1 MALSVYLPTNSAGGF
16 PFSTSSLA
24 LFVCIN
30 RFFDG
35 HSDRCEVIPHCS
47 FDLYFSCVY
56 WLSVCFLW
64 RNVCLGLLPIFWIG
78 LFAFLILSCMSCL
91 YILEINLLSVALF
104 VIIFS
109 HSEGCLFILFIVSF
123 GMQELLS
130 FIRSHLFI
138 FVFISINLGCGS
150 ENLASIVFI
159 HHGLFKQFIDLTI

>member
-1 MALSVYLPTNSAGGF
+1 VQEGSL
-16 PFSTSSLA
+16 FSTSSLA

-47 FDLYFSCVY
+47 
-56 WLSVCFLW
+56 LSVCFLW

-91 YILEINLLSVALF
+91 YILEINPLPVALF

-150 ENLASIVFI
+150 ENLASI
-159 HHGLFKQFIDLTI
+159 